1 MIELATLKNASL
13 TTRSSSAALVSEC
26 EGYDRRFAACAKFDH
41 ENIFWR
47 VIQNGNCNQ
56 DRSTRSFSDKLENAV
71 MIIWFGKKYIFC
83 RQRFKLPKTNKPFWM
98 PITTLVFND
107 YLEDEIYHFRNK
119 HKIAFEVGI
128 VILMLFIGGRS

>member
-1 MIELATLKNASL
+1 MATLKNASL

-83 RQRFKLPKTNKPFWM
+83 RQRFKLPKTNKPLLNANNNSCFQR
-98 PITTLVFND
+98 
-107 YLEDEIYHFRNK
+107 LEDEEYHLRNK